1 MNDGME
7 WNILCLGFLFLF
19 FPVFPFI
26 GKGCVGTLLI
36 ASNEKVVDAILF

>member
-7 WNILCLGFLFLF
+7 WNILYLGFLFLF
-19 FPVFPFI
+19 FPVYI
-26 GKGCVGTLLI
+26 GKGCVGTSLM